1 MLSEN
6 KNKIKCFIYD
16 YNEKLK
22 LYIKLKRYVLN
33 NFVIKNSQDG
43 GTHKDKCAYCRG
55 NKFYGIKTYDNFIEC
70 EKYNYSRI
78 VNKLLENY
86 ENFVKSCVVSFYSY
100 NENNNLT
107 KLNDDDFIDDPMQ
120 ILKIDYF
127 SSKIVKQFFMKINQL
142 YSNIEENEKEDKK
155 VNKKKICYSIQYSY
169 IHSNNFFDLLEFY
182 EDKEYFQSIKSCT
195 IKRSNIDSIK
205 CKNNVNLTDI
215 SELKKFNEKNK
226 QVKFTSIKKLKDILH
241 TADKRMKEINDMLR
255 GKKIYY
261 FFTVI
266 VIDIYDETDDVIN
279 TTMAYNKECI
289 KENNNNKRYK
299 KFYFINM
306 FYDVKKEIYDND
318 DMLKKILFEMS
329 NIIKYNYIDK
339 KLKINISNYEIISKL
354 MYELFYE
361 IQNIHINIYWNF
373 THNEFNNKVEDLIV
387 YFINSIDYKINNCI
401 INFICNLKEEV
412 SKNNTCKILNDEEK
426 KCILQLNEKYE
437 KIENILFKNIA
448 LDEYTKSNIIRK
460 AIQIIP
466 DNSMDNLLLLNKTF
480 QQHYI
485 LYEEK
490 EKDINENIYHLINE
504 QNEIMKKYEENEKRL
519 QDDMN
524 KIIDEIHLLD
534 DKNLELKKEIQK
546 HEELQKKYIKDEEN
560 RNKEDLKK
568 LHTQN
573 SILDEQYEHFLS
585 FRKGSFVEDI
595 IWKKQ
600 ETQKNISL
608 EQKNI
613 SHNNSIRDNVLDIIN
628 KHDEQYVKNF
638 NQAKKYAQNKF
649 EQSHELKKRYN
660 HVIDKK
666 VELFDVLKNTTHK
679 LNEKVNSL
687 MNNFRNAKEL
697 KLIYPIDSSFDILK
711 NNYEKDNLIINNL
724 KGYTDLLE
732 QFKKQDFND
741 KQLHWINKMN
751 SLSKKF

>member
-6 KNKIKCFIYD
+6 KNKVKCFIYD

-22 LYIKLKRYVLN
+22 LYIKLKRYDLN
-33 NFVIKNSQDG
+33 NFVINNSQDA
-43 GTHKDKCAYCRG
+43 GTHIDKCVHCRG
-55 NKFYGIKTYDNFIEC
+55 NKIYGIKTYDNFIEC
-70 EKYNYSRI
+70 EKNSYSCI
-78 VNKLLENY
+78 VNKVLENY
-86 ENFVKSCVVSFYSY
+86 ESFVKCGVLSFYSY
-100 NENNNLT
+100 NDNNNLK
-107 KLNDDDFIDDPMQ
+107 KLNDDDFINDPMHVS
-120 ILKIDYF
+120 KIDYF
-127 SSKIVKQFFMKINQL
+127 SSKIVKQCFMKVNEL
-142 YSNIEENEKEDKK
+142 YISIEEKEKKK
-155 VNKKKICYSIQYSY
+155 KDNKKKISYSIQYSY
-169 IHSNNFFDLLEFY
+169 AYTNNFFDLLEFY
-182 EDKEYFQSIKSCT
+182 EDKEYLHSIKSCT
-195 IKRSNIDSIK
+195 LKRNNFDNIK
-205 CKNNVNLTDI
+205 CKTDVNVADI

-226 QVKFTSIKKLKDILH
+226 QVKFTNIKKLKDILH
-241 TADKRMKEINDMLR
+241 TADKRMKEIDNMLR
-255 GKKIYY
+255 GKKIYS

-266 VIDIYDETDDVIN
+266 VIDIYDEIDDVIN
-279 TTMAYNKECI
+279 KTMCYNKECI
-289 KENNNNKRYK
+289 NRNNNKRCK

-306 FYDVKKEIYDND
+306 FYDVKKEIYEND
-318 DMLKKILFEMS
+318 DNLKKMLFEMS
-329 NIIKYNYIDK
+329 HIIKYNYIDK

-354 MYELFYE
+354 IYELFYE
-361 IQNIHINIYWNF
+361 IEKVYINFYLNF
-373 THNEFNNKVEDLIV
+373 THNEFKNNVGDLIV

-401 INFICNLKEEV
+401 INSTSNLKEEI
-412 SKNNTCKILNDEEK
+412 SKNDKCKILNDGEK
-426 KCILQLNEKYE
+426 RCIIPEYEKYE
-437 KIENILFKNIA
+437 KIENVLFKNIS
-448 LDEYTKSNIIRK
+448 LDKDTKSYIIRK
-460 AIQIIP
+460 TIQIIP

-504 QNEIMKKYEENEKRL
+504 QNEIMKKYEENEKKL

-524 KIIDEIHLLD
+524 KIIDEILLVD

-546 HEELQKKYIKDEEN
+546 HEELQKKYIKHEEN
-560 RNKEDLKK
+560 KNKEDLKK
-568 LHTQN
+568 LHTHY

-585 FRKGSFVEDI
+585 FRKGSFVDDI

-600 ETQKNISL
+600 ESQKNIFL

-613 SHNNSIRDNVLDIIN
+613 AHNNSIRDNVIDINN
-628 KHDEQYVKNF
+628 KYDEQYIKNF

-649 EQSHELKKRYN
+649 QQSNELKKRYN
-660 HVIDKK
+660 DVIDKK

-679 LNEKVNSL
+679 LNEKINSL

-697 KLIYPIDSSFDILK
+697 KLIYPIDSSFDYLK
-711 NNYEKDNLIINNL
+711 NNYENDNLIINNL

-732 QFKKQDFND
+732 EFKKQDFND

>member
-6 KNKIKCFIYD
+6 KNKVKCFIYD

-22 LYIKLKRYVLN
+22 LYIKLKRYDFN
-33 NFVIKNSQDG
+33 KFVINNSQDIE
-43 GTHKDKCAYCRG
+43 THIDKCVHCFG
-55 NKFYGIKTYDNFIEC
+55 NKIYGFKTYDNLIEC
-70 EKYNYSRI
+70 EKNCYSCI
-78 VNKLLENY
+78 VNNVLENY
-86 ENFVKSCVVSFYSY
+86 ESFVKNCVLSFYSY
-100 NENNNLT
+100 NDNNNLN
-107 KLNDDDFIDDPMQ
+107 KLNDNYFIDDEMHVS
-120 ILKIDYF
+120 KIDYF
-127 SSKIVKQFFMKINQL
+127 SSKIVKEFFMKINEL
-142 YSNIEENEKEDKK
+142 YINIEEKEKEKK
-155 VNKKKICYSIQYSY
+155 KDNKKKISYSIQYSY
-169 IHSNNFFDLLEFY
+169 AHTNNFFDLLEFY
-182 EDKEYFQSIKSCT
+182 EDKEYFHSIKSCT
-195 IKRSNIDSIK
+195 LKRNNIDNIK
-205 CKNNVNLTDI
+205 CKTNVNIADI

-241 TADKRMKEINDMLR
+241 TANKRMKEIDDMLR
-255 GKKIYY
+255 GKKIYS

-266 VIDIYDETDDVIN
+266 VIDIYDETNDVIN
-279 TTMAYNKECI
+279 TTMSYNKGC
-289 KENNNNKRYK
+289 K

-306 FYDVKKEIYDND
+306 FYDVKKEIYEND
-318 DMLKKILFEMS
+318 DMLKKTLFEMS
-329 NIIKYNYIDK
+329 NIIKCNYIDEK
-339 KLKINISNYEIISKL
+339 FKINISNYEIISKL

-361 IQNIHINIYWNF
+361 IQKLHINIYWNF
-373 THNEFNNKVEDLIV
+373 THNEFNNNVGDLLV
-387 YFINSIDYKINNCI
+387 YFINSIDYKMNNCI
-401 INFICNLKEEV
+401 INSISNLKEEI
-412 SKNNTCKILNDEEK
+412 SKNDKCKLLNDQEK
-426 KCILQLNEKYE
+426 KCILHENEKYE
-437 KIENILFKNIA
+437 KIENLLFKNIS
-448 LDEYTKSNIIRK
+448 LDEYTKSYIIRK

-466 DNSMDNLLLLNKTF
+466 DKSMDNLLLLNKTF

-490 EKDINENIYHLINE
+490 EKDINENICHLINE

-524 KIIDEIHLLD
+524 KIIDEIHLVD

-546 HEELQKKYIKDEEN
+546 HEELHKKYIRHEEN

-568 LHTQN
+568 LHTHN

-585 FRKGSFVEDI
+585 FRKGSFVDDI
-595 IWKKQ
+595 IWNKQ
-600 ETQKNISL
+600 ESQKNLYL
-608 EQKNI
+608 EQKKI
-613 SHNNSIRDNVLDIIN
+613 AHNNNIRDNVIDIIN
-628 KHDEQYVKNF
+628 KHDEQYIKNF
-638 NQAKKYAQNKF
+638 NEAKKYAQNKF
-649 EQSHELKKRYN
+649 EQSNELKKRYN
-660 HVIDKK
+660 HVIDRK

-697 KLIYPIDSSFDILK
+697 KLIYPIDSSFDNLK

-732 QFKKQDFND
+732 EFMKQDFND